1 MNFLLRIFTLYNIIN
16 IVIRHGGLYM
26 KIIERISN
34 NLTKKEKN
42 HIKMLVESIVYIF
55 AIIISVFAYVYGN
68 MYIRMIPLLFILG
81 IIGKIIFNRPVVTSI
96 FSIIVSICFVK
107 LSGITNIIEN
117 LAISFCMGAYVSL
130 GEIIGYMLQII
141 IKDVKKKRKKK
152 GKKVIISYITVFFV
166 SVLVLTFQN
175 YLNSNIFTYLK
186 YENSLKKYL
195 SNNYEDRNLIIVNAH
210 YNFIGDKNFKFL
222 VEDKNSGR
230 IYSFIVYKDNKFGIS
245 DGILSSDL
253 LLKNASLNKKLNE
266 YMEKNNFNEKYNKIN
281 VYFKLFDNEEIEL
294 VIEKNVE
301 KIDDETTL
309 EYSKNVSNI
318 LEDLNDSGLTNE
330 IEQVYLSLISNY
342 SSKENI
348 FSYIYLER
356 YRNNNQ
362 NIGEDYEYID
372 KSLKVE
378 FID

>member
-1 MNFLLRIFTLYNIIN
+1 
-16 IVIRHGGLYM
+16 M

-152 GKKVIISYITVFFV
+152 GKTVIISYITVFFV

-186 YENSLKKYL
+186 YENNLKKYL

-210 YNFIGDKNFKFL
+210 YNFLGDKNFKFL
-222 VEDKNSGR
+222 VEDKNSER

-266 YMEKNNFNEKYNKIN
+266 YMVKNNFNEKYNKIN

-378 FID
+378 FIE

>member
-1 MNFLLRIFTLYNIIN
+1 
-16 IVIRHGGLYM
+16 M

-42 HIKMLVESIVYIF
+42 HIKMLVESIVNIF

-81 IIGKIIFNRPVVTSI
+81 IIGKIIFNRPVTTSI

-152 GKKVIISYITVFFV
+152 GKKVIISYITVFIV
-166 SVLVLTFQN
+166 SVFVLAFQN

-186 YENSLKKYL
+186 YENNLKKYL

-253 LLKNASLNKKLNE
+253 LLKNVSLNKKLNE
-266 YMEKNNFNEKYNKIN
+266 YMEKNNFNEKYNKID

>member
-16 IVIRHGGLYM
+16 IEIKHGGLYM

-81 IIGKIIFNRPVVTSI
+81 IIGKIIFNRPVTTSI

-152 GKKVIISYITVFFV
+152 GKKVIISYITVFIV
-166 SVLVLTFQN
+166 SVFVLAFQN

-186 YENSLKKYL
+186 YENNLKKYL

-266 YMEKNNFNEKYNKIN
+266 YMEKNNFNEKYNKID